1 MVQLPVTLRYKCILL
16 GYVMF
21 ILGHRKTVSC
31 RVDRPSSDYKEK
43 AQRLAGYIGQRNSR
57 DS

>member
-1 MVQLPVTLRYKCILL
+1 MVQLPVTLGYKCILL

-31 RVDRPSSDYKEK
+31 RVDHPSSDYKEK